1 MTKPSETLTSITAR
15 IRLRDIS
22 LQDHL
27 LAYELGS
34 KAWKEDW
41 DSLVSELFEIREW
54 LVADGQWS
62 LQNDGPGDGF
72 CKSENS
78 LVQRWLQSA
87 KVDFSKMP
95 EDWEMPEIRVGNLD
109 FPGDVKFADV
119 QFEKS
124 LVLAGCVFFM
134 KALFNSTTFKNDVS
148 FASTTFMGYVSFYGA
163 TFEKTAIFRQTKF
176 HAANVFVFAD
186 FQRGINLQGARFYQV
201 PNFADAKSFVP
212 PRMDDVRISNQLVE
226 KLPDPRFDPRPPLFR
241 NPAVKIAPDANTY
254 VQFQKL
260 RVFARE
266 ANDHRIQSEFYAREV
281 GARRFWVDHPF
292 RLSAPNLEK
301 LPKDYENRYVLARE
315 QRARLKD
322 AEALERERLD
332 LTRQQSEALRANG
345 SFWRFWMG
353 LAYGYLSNFGRSLTR
368 PFALLLLTFVMF
380 SSVYFSLA
388 NENPAAACSKE
399 DRQIAALSYSTLNSF
414 IGIGTVDVSLQQRA
428 VKCLLSGAT
437 SESQASLYITVMG
450 HIQKTISFVWLFLFG
465 LGIRNSLKLT

>member
-1 MTKPSETLTSITAR
+1 MSETSEVLTSITAR
-15 IRLRDIS
+15 FRLREIS

-27 LAYELGS
+27 LGYELGS
-34 KAWKEDW
+34 KAWKEGW
-41 DSLVSELFEIREW
+41 DAQVAELFQIREW

-72 CKSENS
+72 CDSENS

-87 KVDFSKMP
+87 RIDFSKMP
-95 EDWEMPEIRVGNLD
+95 EGWEMPELRVGNLD

-119 QFEKS
+119 RFEKS

-134 KALFNSTTFKNDVS
+134 KALFNSTSFKNDVS

-163 TFEKTAIFRQTKF
+163 TFEKTAIFRQTRF
-176 HAANVFVFAD
+176 HDANIFVFAD
-186 FQRGINLQGARFYQV
+186 FQRGITLQGARFYQV
-201 PNFADAKSFVP
+201 PNFAAAKSFVP
-212 PRMDDVRISNQLVE
+212 PRMDDVRISNQLVA

-241 NPAVKIAPDANTY
+241 NSVVKIAPNANTY

-281 GARRFWVDHPF
+281 EARRFWVDHPF
-292 RLSAPNLEK
+292 RLSAPGLKK
-301 LPKDYENRYVLARE
+301 LPTDYEDRYVLARDH
-315 QRARLKD
+315 RTRLKD

-368 PFALLLLTFVMF
+368 PFALLLLTFSMF

-388 NENPAAACSKE
+388 SETAASTCSKE
-399 DRQIAALSYSTLNSF
+399 DRHIAALSYSTLNSF
-414 IGIGTVDVSLQQRA
+414 IGIGTVDVM
-428 VKCLLSGAT
+428 CP
-437 SESQASLYITVMG
+437 
-450 HIQKTISFVWLFLFG
+450 
-465 LGIRNSLKLT
+465 